1 MLDLSTKA
9 HYPLQSSISYKQWD
23 YVHTFKPSSS
33 LSVESGKIFSV
44 QNLTPGLFEYEFVA
58 KIFKDTFDHAK
69 TTQNYGIKN
78 LAAGIFG
85 AGYIDNLKNVISI
98 EKIFNCVLYEKFLV
112 EFKLMLKKYKN
123 FPINKIVKHLFHGSR
138 GTEPSL
144 IY

>member
-1 MLDLSTKA
+1 M
-9 HYPLQSSISYKQWD
+9 
-23 YVHTFKPSSS
+23 
-33 LSVESGKIFSV
+33 SVESGKIFSV

-58 KIFKDTFDHAK
+58 KMFKDTFKYAGSRN
-69 TTQNYGIKN
+69 QLYSGFGLVQPLYGS
-78 LAAGIFG
+78 AG
-85 AGYIDNLKNVISI
+85 LKNVISI